1 MADKLFGF
9 LAKSAAIL
17 TLGLLFGILASLV
30 VGAWPAITEYG
41 LGFLTSTTWDPVENA
56 SLLPWLSATALLHIG
71 GQDRAEHHQTPHA
84 VHDGGHGSQQFDGG
98 AQRAFE
104 PGR

>member
-1 MADKLFGF
+1 MSTTLPVNHTPATSAGRGASMTTPPPKKPLLSGTMADKLFGF

-41 LGFLTSTTWDPVENA
+41 LGFLTSTTWDPVKNEY
-56 SLLPWLSATALLHIG
+56 G
-71 GQDRAEHHQTPHA
+71 GL
-84 VHDGGHGSQQFDGG
+84 
-98 AQRAFE
+98 
-104 PGR
+104 